1 LNAAHTEFF
10 SALYEQYLVSPD
22 RVEPGWTAFFQG
34 FDFGT
39 SSYGEDIANE
49 FAQYTNAQMA
59 NGQVPHKSQKECGV
73 LISIEAY
80 RTRAHLLSK
89 TNPVRD
95 RRVYSPDLNIQQFGL
110 SEADMNTVFDAARHI
125 GLEPTTLANII
136 FKLDRVYCQSIG
148 LEYMYIRDPEV
159 RKWIQGWISKNANTP
174 TFTVE
179 EKKKILLKLNGAVSF
194 ENFLHT
200 KYVGQKRFS
209 LEGGESL
216 IPALDALIENAA
228 EKGVEQFVMG
238 MAHRGRL
245 NVLANIFGKSTKDI
259 FSEFDGKDYDDTQY
273 FDGDVKYH

>member
-1 LNAAHTEFF
+1 
-10 SALYEQYLVSPD
+10 
-22 RVEPGWTAFFQG
+22 
-34 FDFGT
+34 
-39 SSYGEDIANE
+39 
-49 FAQYTNAQMA
+49 MA
-59 NGQVPHKSQKECGV
+59 NGQVPDKIQEEFGV
-73 LISIEAY
+73 LNLIEAY
-80 RTRAHLLSK
+80 RTRGHLFTK

-95 RRVYSPDLNIQQFGL
+95 RRVYSPDLHIQQLGL
-110 SEADMNTVFDAARHI
+110 SEADMNTVFDAAKQI
-125 GLEPTTLANII
+125 CLEPTTLANNI

-159 RKWIQGWISKNANTP
+159 RKWNQGWISKNANTP

-179 EKKKILLKLNGAVSF
+179 EKKKILLKLNEAVSF

-200 KYVGQKRFS
+200 TYVGQKRFS
-209 LEGGESL
+209 LEGGEAL

-259 FSEFDGKDYDDTQY
+259 FSEFDGKDYDHTQS
-273 FDGDVKYH
+273 FDVDVKYHLGLTSHRVT